1 MLHGRVARSFPAGI
15 IAGVFAAYFLFIQGW
30 SVWPL
35 ATAILPWVIML
46 LAIIRR
52 SPLAVAVVLS
62 LCWSAFAFHHQLEDR
77 LPAELNGRT
86 LTVQGRVADLP
97 QQYPEYTR
105 FRFHPLNLPSDP
117 KLPGTILAYWYR
129 DPPAI
134 APGEIWQLQ
143 LQLRPPWGRVNFQG
157 SDRERWL
164 FAEGIGA
171 LATVRGGELQGMD
184 GSISSQLNAL
194 RNKVRSLIVQAV
206 PGERTQG
213 VVLALAIADLSK
225 LSVQQNRTFS
235 RTGTAHLLAIS
246 GQQVSLAAMFG
257 FLLARLLLLA
267 VPPAWMRGLA
277 YPAAMFAGLFLATVY
292 AALAGF
298 GTSTVRALV
307 MLMVGILMLATR
319 RTTHLWQAWLTAMA
333 AVLLLDP
340 PALLGA
346 GFWMSF
352 AAVAVLLLLFSNR
365 AANAES
371 WWRSMLRAQVGI
383 TLFMLPLGA
392 WWFQSVSLSG
402 LAANL
407 LAIPWVS
414 FITVPLILLGLLL
427 VPLSTTLA
435 LLAFYLAGA
444 SSEYLLLAL
453 EWLAALPASAVA
465 LAQPSVWAV
474 AVASLGGL
482 LLLLPRGL
490 PHRWLGLLLLAPLL
504 APFPRP
510 SVGSLR
516 LDVLDVG
523 QGTAVLVG
531 SSEHLL
537 VYDSGPGDGQ
547 EFNLVDQVMVPA
559 ILQSGYRSPDR
570 IIISHG
576 DMDHAGGLN
585 RLMQLFP
592 HALVHANVSVANL
605 SVTGGELAKCRQG
618 LEWAWDGIS
627 FQVLHPSPYLP
638 YIRNDSSCVVS
649 IGFGKS
655 SILLPGDISSAIE
668 DRLVRQGIG
677 RHQVLLV
684 PHHGSKSSSSAGFLE
699 HVQPLVA
706 VATTGLGNRFG
717 FPRPETR
724 QRYLEHGIPLWSTD
738 ACGAIRVELAAD
750 GSLRSY
756 SARKVQPAPWRWPAA
771 DFCP

>member
-1 MLHGRVARSFPAGI
+1 MMHGRVARSFPAGI
-15 IAGVFAAYFLFIQGW
+15 IVGVFASYFLFIQGW

-35 ATAILPWVIML
+35 ATAILLLGIM
-46 LAIIRR
+46 RR
-52 SPLAVAVVLS
+52 SPWTWAVLLS
-62 LCWSAFAFHHQLEDR
+62 LCWCGVAFQRQLEDR

-97 QQYPEYTR
+97 QQYSEYTR
-105 FRFHPLNLPSDP
+105 FRFHPLNLSSDA
-117 KLPGTILAYWYR
+117 KATGTLLPRTILVYWYR
-129 DPPAI
+129 DPPAV
-134 APGEIWQLQ
+134 APGEIWQLE

-171 LATVRGGELQGMD
+171 LATVRGGELKGMD
-184 GSISSQLNAL
+184 SSMSSQLNAV
-194 RNKVRSLIVQAV
+194 RNKLRSLILQAV

-213 VVLALAIADLSK
+213 VLLALAIADRSK
-225 LSVQQNRTFS
+225 LSVQLNRTFS

-246 GQQVSLAAMFG
+246 GQHIGLAALFG
-257 FLLARLLLLA
+257 FLLARVFLLG

-277 YPAAMFAGLFLATVY
+277 YPAAMCAGLLLAMAY

-307 MLMVGILMLATR
+307 MLGAGILMLATR
-319 RTTHLWQAWLTAMA
+319 RSSHLWQAWLTAMA
-333 AVLLLDP
+333 VVLLLDP
-340 PALLGA
+340 AALLGA

-352 AAVAVLLLLFSNR
+352 AAVAALLLLFSNR
-365 AANAES
+365 QSGGEP
-371 WWRSMLRAQVGI
+371 WWRSMLRAQAGI
-383 TLFMLPLGA
+383 MLFMLPLGA

-414 FITVPLILLGLLL
+414 FITVPCVLLGLLL
-427 VPLSTTLA
+427 APLSTTLS

-453 EWLAALPASAVA
+453 EWLAVLPASAVA
-465 LAQPSVWAV
+465 LPQPSLWTV
-474 AVASLGGL
+474 AIASVGGF

-490 PHRWLGLLLLAPLL
+490 PHRWLGLLLLLPLL

-510 SVGSLR
+510 SADSLR

-570 IIISHG
+570 ILISHG

-585 RLMQLFP
+585 RLMELFP
-592 HALVHANVSVANL
+592 HVLVHANL
-605 SVTGGELAKCRQG
+605 SVDQSKPAKCRQG

-655 SILLPGDISSAIE
+655 SVLLPGDISSPIE

-677 RHQVLLV
+677 RHLVLLV
-684 PHHGSKSSSSAGFLE
+684 PHHGSKSSSSADFLE
-699 HVQPLVA
+699 HVQPLAA

-717 FPRPETR
+717 FPRPETAR
-724 QRYLEHGIPLWSTD
+724 RYAEHDIPLWSTD
-738 ACGAIRVELAAD
+738 ACGAIRIELTAD
-750 GSLRSY
+750 GTLRSY
-756 SARKVQPAPWRWPAA
+756 SARRVQHAPWRWPPA

>member
-1 MLHGRVARSFPAGI
+1 
-15 IAGVFAAYFLFIQGW
+15 
-30 SVWPL
+30 
-35 ATAILPWVIML
+35 
-46 LAIIRR
+46 
-52 SPLAVAVVLS
+52 
-62 LCWSAFAFHHQLEDR
+62 
-77 LPAELNGRT
+77 
-86 LTVQGRVADLP
+86 
-97 QQYPEYTR
+97 
-105 FRFHPLNLPSDP
+105 
-117 KLPGTILAYWYR
+117 
-129 DPPAI
+129 
-134 APGEIWQLQ
+134 
-143 LQLRPPWGRVNFQG
+143 
-157 SDRERWL
+157 
-164 FAEGIGA
+164 
-171 LATVRGGELQGMD
+171 
-184 GSISSQLNAL
+184 
-194 RNKVRSLIVQAV
+194 
-206 PGERTQG
+206 
-213 VVLALAIADLSK
+213 
-225 LSVQQNRTFS
+225 
-235 RTGTAHLLAIS
+235 
-246 GQQVSLAAMFG
+246 
-257 FLLARLLLLA
+257 LLLLA
-267 VPPAWMRGLA
+267 IPPAWMRGLA

-427 VPLSTTLA
+427 VPLSTTLS

-444 SSEYLLLAL
+444 SSEYFLLAL
-453 EWLAALPASAVA
+453 EWLAALPSSAVA
-465 LAQPSVWAV
+465 LPQPSVWAV

-510 SVGSLR
+510 SEGSLR

-605 SVTGGELAKCRQG
+605 SVANSSDKQGELAKCRQG